1 MNRIAPLDP
10 LTTTGPAK
18 PLFDGVQAKLGVVP
32 NLFRV
37 LGNAPAALSGYL
49 TFGAALADGDF
60 DAKLREQIAL
70 TVAESNQCGYCL
82 SAHTFV
88 GRKVGLT
95 GQDITDARH
104 AVAANGRTDA
114 ILKLARSIV
123 VQRGEL
129 GASGLDQA
137 RVAGLS
143 DGDIVETI
151 ANVALNIF
159 SNYVN
164 HIAGTVI
171 DFPEVKPGNGYATA
185 SCDCAQVR

>member
-1 MNRIAPLDP
+1 MDRITPLDP
-10 LTTTGPAK
+10 RTTTGAAK
-18 PLFDGVQAKLGVVP
+18 QLFDGVQAKLGVVP

-37 LGNAPAALSGYL
+37 LGNAPAALAGYL
-49 TFGAALADGDF
+49 DFGAALGNGEF

-95 GQDITDARH
+95 EQQIADARH
-104 AVAANGRTDA
+104 ANADGERADA

-123 VQRGEL
+123 VRRGEIPSEEL
-129 GASGLDQA
+129 EQA
-137 RVAGLS
+137 RVAGMS
-143 DGDIVETI
+143 EADIVETV

-164 HIAGTVI
+164 HIAETVV
-171 DFPEVKPGNGYATA
+171 DFPEVKPGNGYVTP
-185 SCDCAQVR
+185 SCACA